1 MRNDDVITIRR
12 TVTTTVKIE
21 PKSDKA
27 QKDTPKRVYRKAPSK
42 KTETEKSTTMPVI
55 IVVLS
60 AEANQQ

>member
-21 PKSDKA
+21 PKSDKS
-27 QKDTPKRVYRKAPSK
+27 QKSTQKKASRKAPSR

>member
-27 QKDTPKRVYRKAPSK
+27 QKDTPKRVYRKAPNR

-60 AEANQQ
+60 AEANHQ

>member
-27 QKDTPKRVYRKAPSK
+27 QKDTPKRVYRKAPNR
-42 KTETEKSTTMPVI
+42 KTETEKGTTMPLI
-55 IVVLS
+55 IVVLP
-60 AEANQQ
+60 AEANQH

>member
-27 QKDTPKRVYRKAPSK
+27 QKDMPRKASSK
-42 KTETEKSTTMPVI
+42 VPNRKTETKTSTTMPVI
-55 IVVLS
+55 IVVLN
-60 AEANQQ
+60 AEANLC